1 MKNTRRAFL
10 EKSLVTVAG
19 MTAGFNA
26 IFPDN
31 LFESCGS
38 STFATTFPPDDDAFK
53 ISLFSKHL
61 QWLDFDKMADALA
74 ATGFDGADLTVRPG
88 GHVEP
93 QNVERDLP
101 KAAEALS
108 KRGKKVY
115 MITTSINSAD
125 DPVTDKI
132 IKTCSELGIKRYRMD
147 WCYYDNA
154 KTIEENIAII
164 KAQMSKLAEL
174 NEKYS
179 VSGEYQNHSGVAGNR
194 IYFGGA
200 IWDLAL
206 ILREI
211 NSKWVGVQYDVYHAT
226 VEGANA
232 WPVGLRFISPFIRS
246 IVVKDFEW
254 INKKSESVPLGE
266 GRVDFKKYFS
276 ILKELNIAV
285 PVSVHMEY
293 PLGGADNGAK
303 TITVKD
309 EVIFDAMKKDI
320 SVLRNYLK
328 EAGF

>member
-1 MKNTRRAFL
+1 
-10 EKSLVTVAG
+10 
-19 MTAGFNA
+19 
-26 IFPDN
+26 
-31 LFESCGS
+31 
-38 STFATTFPPDDDAFK
+38 
-53 ISLFSKHL
+53 
-61 QWLDFDKMADALA
+61 
-74 ATGFDGADLTVRPG
+74 
-88 GHVEP
+88 
-93 QNVERDLP
+93 
-101 KAAEALS
+101 
-108 KRGKKVY
+108 
-115 MITTSINSAD
+115 MITTSVNSAD
-125 DPVTDKI
+125 APVTDKI

-147 WCYYDNA
+147 WSYYDNA
-154 KTIEENIAII
+154 KTIEENITII
-164 KAQMSKLAEL
+164 KTQMSKLAEL

-285 PVSVHMEY
+285 PVSLHMEY